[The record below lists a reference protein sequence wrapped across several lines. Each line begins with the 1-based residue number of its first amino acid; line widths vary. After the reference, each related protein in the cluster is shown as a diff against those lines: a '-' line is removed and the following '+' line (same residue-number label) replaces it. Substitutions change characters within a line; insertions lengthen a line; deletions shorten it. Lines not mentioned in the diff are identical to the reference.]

1 MKIAVL
7 GSGGWGTALAMLLAE
22 NGHTVTLWSYL
33 EEESRQLQQ
42 TRENPLLPGVTLPES
57 LSYTWDLSCVRGC
70 GVVVMA
76 TPSFG
81 VRSTAE
87 GIRGMLTPETILV
100 SVSKGIE
107 KGSSLRMTEIIR
119 QATGDLCPVVALS
132 GPSHA
137 EEVARRVPTAVVS
150 ACPDQAAAETVQ
162 DLFLNDRFRVY
173 SSSDVVGVELGAAL
187 KNVMALCTG
196 CCTGMGYGDNT
207 KAMLMTR
214 GLAETARLGVAL
226 GGRRETFAGLAG
238 MGDLIVTC
246 TSMFSRN
253 RRAGILIGQGK
264 TAQEAMKEVGA
275 VVEGYYATKS
285 AVELARKAGVSMP
298 IAEEAYQ
305 VLYEDKPASEALF
318 DLMHR
323 QKNNEVEDAG
333 WEQPTPQA

>member
-33 EEESRQLQQ
+33 EEESRRLQQ

-214 GLAETARLGVAL
+214 GLA
-226 GGRRETFAGLAG
+226 
-238 MGDLIVTC
+238 GDLC
-246 TSMFSRN
+246 RPGGDGGPDRHLHLHELPKLPGRHPHRPGHARPAGHPGD
-253 RRAGILIGQGK
+253 RRRGGGLLRRGLRPGAGQAGGGGDAHHPGRLP
-264 TAQEAMKEVGA
+264 GA
-275 VVEGYYATKS
+275 
-285 AVELARKAGVSMP
+285 L
-298 IAEEAYQ
+298 
-305 VLYEDKPASEALF
+305 
-318 DLMHR
+318 
-323 QKNNEVEDAG
+323 
-333 WEQPTPQA
+333 

>member
-33 EEESRQLQQ
+33 EEESRRLQQ

-246 TSMFSRN
+246 TSMHSRN
-253 RRAGILIGQGK
+253 RRCGILIGQG
-264 TAQEAMKEVGA
+264 TPTRQAVQEIGA
-275 VVEGYYATKS
+275 VVEGYYAAATAK
-285 AVELARKAGVSMP
+285 ALAEKAQVEMP
-298 IAEEAYQ
+298 ITEAAYQ
-305 VLYEDKPASEALF
+305 VLYQGKDPHAVIHELMTRDRKHELEDSW
-318 DLMHR
+318 
-323 QKNNEVEDAG
+323 V
-333 WEQPTPQA
+333 

>member
-33 EEESRQLQQ
+33 EEESRRLQQ

-246 TSMFSRN
+246 TSMNSRN
-253 RRAGILIGQGK
+253 YRAGILIGQGMPVQQ
-264 TAQEAMKEVGA
+264 AIQEIGA
-275 VVEGYYATKS
+275 VVEGYYAVDS
-285 AVELARKAGVSMP
+285 AR
-298 IAEEAYQ
+298 AYQ
-305 VLYEDKPASEALF
+305 VLYEGRDPKTVLQE
-318 DLMHR
+318 LMRREKRH
-323 QKNNEVEDAG
+323 EMEET
-333 WEQPTPQA
+333 WI

>member
-33 EEESRQLQQ
+33 EEESRRLQQ

-137 EEVARRVPTAVVS
+137 EEVGRGLPTGCVAASVS
-150 ACPDQAAAETVQ
+150 QAAALTVQ
-162 DLFLNDRFRVY
+162 DAFMNDRFRVY
-173 SSSDVVGVELGAAL
+173 TSPDIVGVELSGAL
-187 KNVMALCTG
+187 KNVVALACG
-196 CCTGMGYGDNT
+196 ICDGMGYQDNT
-207 KAMLMTR
+207 KALLMTR
-214 GLAETARLGVAL
+214 AMVELCHLGERLG
-226 GGRRETFAGLAG
+226 GDRQTFGGLAG

-246 TSMFSRN
+246 TSMHSRN
-253 RRAGILIGQGK
+253 RRAGILLGQGK
-264 TAQEAMKEVGA
+264 PVGQA
-275 VVEGYYATKS
+275 LAEIGGVVEGYYAAASMHQLAEKTG
-285 AVELARKAGVSMP
+285 VEMPICRCVYEILYRQRPVQEVARELMGRARKGE
-298 IAEEAYQ
+298 I
-305 VLYEDKPASEALF
+305 ED
-318 DLMHR
+318 
-323 QKNNEVEDAG
+323 G
-333 WEQPTPQA
+333 WRYPVG